1 LCQRSTLN
9 TSIFHVSSPYR
20 HKANAQTFQFD
31 SKDLRR
37 FVAIWNNVLSKLKSI
52 IMSRK
57 KRRRNNGAENKRR
70 ENSESFHFRTSFGF
84 SLISP
89 FYTLFIF
96 QNLFLPASF
105 KRSFW
110 LVGIKIV
117 RRKDRRKE
125 SSTWIERK
133 GSCHFAFSCCVHVA
147 LKNVRR

>member
-1 LCQRSTLN
+1 
-9 TSIFHVSSPYR
+9 
-20 HKANAQTFQFD
+20 
-31 SKDLRR
+31 
-37 FVAIWNNVLSKLKSI
+37 
-52 IMSRK
+52 MSRK

-96 QNLFLPASF
+96 QNLFLLASL

-147 LKNVRR
+147 LKNVRRQGAGRQLGDSNSGAPLSSIFRFCVFHYFCCYIFLYSRGKS